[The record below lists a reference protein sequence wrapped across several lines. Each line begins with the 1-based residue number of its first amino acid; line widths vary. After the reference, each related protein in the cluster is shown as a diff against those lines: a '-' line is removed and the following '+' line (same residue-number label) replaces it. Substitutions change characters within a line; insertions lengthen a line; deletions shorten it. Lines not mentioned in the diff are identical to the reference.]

1 MKSNVNKTG
10 FTNFPPDLNP
20 KYNIFLEA
28 LYEIK
33 KVSNIKKKIH
43 FYGCY
48 PKIRFYKRV
57 MAYLYS
63 KFSNKGMVK
72 WLNNQYGIEKPES
85 SKDFNIWVT
94 FENRRPP
101 HKDFDLTI
109 SFDVDSYEENNLYLP
124 LIYQYMNI
132 TGKPNNYSKHKIS
145 PHQAMMPR
153 IAPPEVINL
162 KNKFLV
168 SFINNPH
175 PTRLRAQELLSEIES
190 ISTFGRSVNNY
201 AKDKIKTTKSYWF
214 SLCFEN
220 DLYPGYVTEKV
231 LEAWLGWSIP
241 LYWGDDA
248 AGILNPKAIVN
259 LANFQTMK
267 HFVDYVEVLYRDK
280 ERLIEMLN
288 EPLLVKNFEFHDLVN
303 FINKGLIKKQAV

>member
-1 MKSNVNKTG
+1 MKSNVNETG

-20 KYNIFLEA
+20 KDNIFLEA

-33 KVSNIKKKIH
+33 KYRTLKENS
-43 FYGCY
+43 FLWLLS
-48 PKIRFYKRV
+48 KIRFYRRV

-63 KFSNKGMVK
+63 RFSNKGMVN
-72 WLNNQYGIEKPES
+72 WLNNQHGIEKPES

-109 SFDVDSYEENNLYLP
+109 TFDVDSYEENNLYLP

-162 KNKFLV
+162 K
-168 SFINNPH
+168 IN
-175 PTRLRAQELLSEIES
+175 
-190 ISTFGRSVNNY
+190 F
-201 AKDKIKTTKSYWF
+201 
-214 SLCFEN
+214 
-220 DLYPGYVTEKV
+220 
-231 LEAWLGWSIP
+231 
-241 LYWGDDA
+241 
-248 AGILNPKAIVN
+248 
-259 LANFQTMK
+259 
-267 HFVDYVEVLYRDK
+267 
-280 ERLIEMLN
+280 
-288 EPLLVKNFEFHDLVN
+288 
-303 FINKGLIKKQAV
+303 